1 MEDIQK
7 MLQMAGDVREK
18 AYAPYSHFKV
28 GAVVKAKS
36 GNFYVGCNV
45 ENSSYPSGTCAEES
59 AIAAMVA
66 GGDYEIEQML
76 ILTGGDGVA
85 SPCGAC
91 RQRIREFAEDDTM
104 VYMYNVNGE
113 SKSSTLS
120 DLLPLSF
127 SSKNLQNK
135 EV

>member
-1 MEDIQK
+1 MDDIKK
-7 MLQMAGDVREK
+7 MLQMAGEVRER

-28 GAVVKAKS
+28 GAVIKSKS
-36 GNFYVGCNV
+36 GNFYVGCDV
-45 ENSSYPSGTCAEES
+45 ENAAYPSGTCAEEA

-66 GGDYEIEQML
+66 GGDYEIEKIL
-76 ILTGGDGVA
+76 ILAGGDEVT

-91 RQRIREFAEDDTM
+91 RQRIREFAEDDAM

-127 SSKNLQNK
+127 SSKNLQK
-135 EV
+135 